1 MDWTY
6 ATIPASKDSWVKVR
20 NEKEKK
26 HHVGNPKKPLNEY
39 VCNTDDIGTYTCYS
53 TFLAPLKEK
62 IKDEKVDE
70 IWRMNF
76 DVAHSRAGKG
86 AGVVITSPKGKAI
99 NFAYRLEFEATNNVA

>member
-6 ATIPASKDSWVKVR
+6 ATIPASKDSWVKLR

-26 HHVGNPKKPLNEY
+26 YHVENPKNPFNQY
-39 VCNTDDIGTYTCYS
+39 VYNIDDIGTYTCYS

-76 DVAHSRAGKG
+76 DGAHSRAGKG
-86 AGVVITSPKGKAI
+86 ASVVIT
-99 NFAYRLEFEATNNVA
+99 